1 MVGLKAPGP
10 RDAVAAF
17 IDSRALGRLERR
29 VRLGGRLPV
38 AGAASPKAVLCLT
51 SRGLWLVGAVDAL
64 RGEVIPLLDH
74 EDLEVEIGR
83 LRAQLRVGPHRIPV
97 PPHRR
102 EQVFTLLA
110 VGRLRG
116 AGGRASEQVPRG
128 RYIESPDEVERTWL
142 AGFMGPEESLL
153 AWLRTATPTR
163 VPSQI
168 LPDAAATF
176 SLVMTDRR
184 LVIVAISIVGDV
196 LVEPLDVGSL
206 ETSHAPEGFMLSHGS
221 RQLSSQRRNGDLF
234 TEVCQVA
241 ALPSEQ
247 RLMEIARLNWLDRR
261 SVGLAPCRSLLAAAV
276 QRGSEPARVA
286 TFLVSRALE
295 EPAPADPTLAGTIEW
310 LRTHERPP
318 RTLAGLWAEW
328 DVKWAAGLALVSA
341 LRTHGENAEPWALAL
356 HRAIHTRQRERRRST
371 PEATKADL
379 GLAEHLISAG
389 EITQA
394 VALLEERLAALPR
407 EAVEA
412 LRAPADVQPVPGSDI
427 RDLRGQVYQLLAVA
441 RATPEGPDLA
451 SLEQLARLHPLVPT
465 HARALAERASGDLR
479 ERAQRV
485 VELLEPGGLGPSP
498 GWESITPEPLS
509 ETLLTEVLRHPV
521 TREDSPLL
529 SKLQTVLALVP
540 VPDYS
545 VLRDYCERLTPERQS
560 YAVDALQDACV
571 VLGISGVEAY
581 VSRGLKGVG
590 MRAYE
595 GKPPFILI
603 GGQHLDPSTPY
614 YLPARELR
622 FAVGAELAHLR
633 YGHHRVTA
641 NEVWSGAMSKGKE
654 GLGLAIGMLPALK
667 GWWLADRLASATS
680 RIPST
685 TVRRVLLATQELNER
700 VSESLPVPQQSSENQ
715 DVISALNEEFVMAH
729 RAMQLTA
736 DRAGLILSRSLQ
748 AAVRAMLLVRRD
760 YRDELDTVHREG
772 LARVLGRRA
781 EDGHLAYLDL
791 AIRVAALVSFYLSP
805 DYARLTPDSDD

>member
-1 MVGLKAPGP
+1 MVGLKASGP

-17 IDSRALGRLERR
+17 VDSRALGRLERR

-38 AGAASPKAVLCLT
+38 AGSVSPKAVLCLT

-74 EDLEVEIGR
+74 EDLEIETGR
-83 LRAQLRVGPHRIPV
+83 LRAQLRVGPHRIPI

-102 EQVFTLLA
+102 EQAFTLLA

-116 AGGRASEQVPRG
+116 AGGRASAQTPRG
-128 RYIESPDEVERTWL
+128 RHVESPDEVERTWL
-142 AGFMGPEESLL
+142 AGFVGPEESLL

-163 VPSQI
+163 VPSRI
-168 LPDAAATF
+168 LPDAAARF

-184 LVIVAISIVGDV
+184 LVVAGISVVGDV
-196 LVEPLDVGSL
+196 LVETLDVASL
-206 ETSHAPEGFMLSHGS
+206 ETSRAPEGFMLRQGS
-221 RQLSSQRRNGDLF
+221 RQLSSQRRNADLF
-234 TEVCQVA
+234 AEVCQVA
-241 ALPSEQ
+241 TLPAEE
-247 RLMEIARLNWLDRR
+247 RLVEIARLNWLDRR
-261 SVGLAPCRSLLAAAV
+261 SVGLAPCRSLLATAV
-276 QRGSEPARVA
+276 QRGSQPAHIA
-286 TFLVSRALE
+286 TFLVSHALE
-295 EPAPADPTLAGTIEW
+295 EPAATEPGLGGTLQW
-310 LRTHERPP
+310 LRAEERPP

-328 DVKWAAGLALVSA
+328 DVKAAAGLALVGA
-341 LRTHGENAEPWALAL
+341 LRVGDENAEPWALAL
-356 HRAIHTRQRERRRST
+356 HRAIHARQREQRRSV
-371 PEATKADL
+371 PAATNADL
-379 GLAEHLISAG
+379 DLADHLIAAG

-412 LRAPADVQPVPGSDI
+412 LRAPADVQPVSGADI
-427 RDLRGQVYQLLAVA
+427 RDLRSRVYQLLAVA
-441 RATPEGPDLA
+441 KATPEGPDLDA
-451 SLEQLARLHPLVPT
+451 LEQLARLHPLAPAHV
-465 HARALAERASGDLR
+465 RALAERATGDLR
-479 ERAQRV
+479 DRAQQV
-485 VELLEPGGLGPSP
+485 VELLDPGGLGPSP

-529 SKLQTVLALVP
+529 SKLQTLLAMVP

-545 VLRDYCERLTPERQS
+545 VLRDYCEHLTPQRQS
-560 YAVDALQDACV
+560 YAVDALQDAS
-571 VLGISGVEAY
+571 VLLGVSGVEAY

-590 MRAYE
+590 LRAYE
-595 GKPPFILI
+595 GKPPFILM
-603 GGQHLDPSTPY
+603 GGQHLDPATPY

-654 GLGLAIGMLPALK
+654 GLGLAIGMLPVLK

-680 RIPST
+680 RIPSK
-685 TVRRVLLATQELNER
+685 TVKRVLNAAEELNER
-700 VSESLPVPQQSSENQ
+700 VTESLPTTPSSGNR
-715 DVISALNEEFVMAH
+715 DAISALNEEFVMAH
-729 RAMQLTA
+729 RVMQLTA
-736 DRAGLILSRSLQ
+736 DRAGLVMARSLP

-760 YRDELDTVHREG
+760 YQDELETVQKEG

-781 EDGHLAYLDL
+781 EDGHFAYLDL

-805 DYARLTPDSDD
+805 DYARLTLGSEH